1 MNIVN
6 SALENLAKIRETYIL
21 VIVHMTGI
29 TGYAIDALTI
39 LKICLNGH

>member
-6 SALENLAKIRETYIL
+6 FALENVAKIRETYIL
-21 VIVHMTGI
+21 VIAHLIGI
-29 TGYAIDALTI
+29 TGYAIDALAI